1 MGQDHQGLQGN
12 FILVSTPIIRDV
24 FATVLIVSSLD
35 ETGEEGNAAGGL

>member
-35 ETGEEGNAAGGL
+35 DTVEKGDAAGGL